1 MTDFIH
7 MDESAGQESKNLLW
21 FAILN
26 LNHSWMFSSD
36 ISKRTSFNFWN
47 HRTLELKGNL
57 EIILIQPLHLRQ
69 EETGF
74 PGGASDKESA
84 CWCRRRKRCGF
95 DPWVR
100 KMSWSRKWLPLQYS
114 CLENPINRGEHKSP
128 WGHKEVDTTEWLS
141 AHKKNRR
148 QKCRKGEWSGSQYS

>member
-47 HRTLELKGNL
+47 HRTLELKIRDYVNHF
-57 EIILIQPLHLRQ
+57 IHRAHFMSI
-69 EETGF
+69 
-74 PGGASDKESA
+74 ESVA
-84 CWCRRRKRCGF
+84 QRK
-95 DPWVR
+95 
-100 KMSWSRKWLPLQYS
+100 
-114 CLENPINRGEHKSP
+114 
-128 WGHKEVDTTEWLS
+128 
-141 AHKKNRR
+141 
-148 QKCRKGEWSGSQYS
+148 